1 MQTTINSKTKN
12 LYINISID
20 NSEEY
25 HSRITTNNNNKSDN
39 EMQNKFKIHKIYID
53 YKVRQQFKYHQIN
66 INQ

>member
-1 MQTTINSKTKN
+1 MQTTTNSKTKN

-39 EMQNKFKIHKIYID
+39 EMQNNSKIHKTYID
-53 YKVRQQFKYHQIN
+53 Y
-66 INQ
+66 